1 MKSIK
6 EKEMLVKWAKA
17 MNEPIDP
24 ALVEEVEK
32 YQALQKSILESV
44 KQNLVEDLVKASKDL
59 VVTIN
64 DVPSV
69 PIEFPKLPSL
79 DDLQKLLEEETNE
92 LVQSQTEQASKTS
105 QPTPDPVPETIVN
118 KVIDHITKEVKL
130 EEKADS
136 YQQPDTSVP
145 RNINDIKK
153 KIKYLEDWIAKISLA
168 GPGGGEVNL
177 RFLDD
182 VNTRPYNLKDPILR
196 QQADG
201 LAVVYNAANNKF
213 ELSVVASG
221 GAANVSVLDEGVY
234 LTNSVTSLNFTGT
247 GVTATNSGSVVTIDI
262 PRYYVTTSDT
272 APSTPQDGELW
283 YDTASAVLFIWLV
296 ENNVGQWVDVTGGTT
311 QVRTTTLITAPS
323 YNVSTTDEYVGVNY
337 NGPVTINA
345 PTATY
350 NGRIIVIKD
359 ESGNCSTNPITIT
372 GNIDNDAGGA
382 ILKIDNGALQLLYRN
397 GWRII

>member
-44 KQNLVEDLVKASKDL
+44 KQNLVEDLAKASKDL
-59 VVTIN
+59 VLPIN
-64 DVPSV
+64 EVPSV
-69 PIEFPKLPSL
+69 PIEFPRLPSL
-79 DDLQKLLEEETNE
+79 EDLQKLLEEDKNE
-92 LVQSQTEQASKTS
+92 LVQPQTVQEPENTPAPASQT
-105 QPTPDPVPETIVN
+105 IIN

-130 EEKADS
+130 EEKAES
-136 YQQPDTSVP
+136 YQQPDTTTP

-153 KIKYLEDWIAKISLA
+153 KIKYLEDWISKISLT

-182 VNTRPYNLKDPILR
+182 VNTKPYNLKDPVLR
-196 QQADG
+196 QDADG

-213 ELSVVASG
+213 ELSTVGSDV
-221 GAANVSVLDEGVY
+221 AANVAVLDEGVY
-234 LTNSVTSLNFTGT
+234 LTNTVSSLNFTGS
-247 GVTATNSGSVVTIDI
+247 GVTATNVGSAITINID
-262 PRYYVTTSDT
+262 RYYVTTSDT
-272 APSTPQDGELW
+272 APSNPQDGELW
-283 YDTASAVLFIWLV
+283 YDTASAIFYIWLV
-296 ENNVGQWVDVTGGTT
+296 ENNIGQWVDVNSGTLIRPT
-311 QVRTTTLITAPS
+311 TLVTTSTYTVTTT
-323 YNVSTTDEYVGVNY
+323 DDYVGVNY
-337 NGPVTINA
+337 NGPVTITT
-345 PTATY
+345 PSTTY
-350 NGRIIVIKD
+350 NGRVIVVKD
-359 ESGNCSTNPITIT
+359 ESGNCSTNPITIN

-382 ILKIDNGALQLLYRN
+382 ILKIDNGALQLIYRN